1 MYPVVKLLMES
12 KNRAIISYICNR
24 CHKTRMAMFP
34 LSLDI
39 RVDAR
44 GLFEFVDTHKCKD
57 DDISA
62 NILFIDRENVVR
74 SQVSISNEEKIDENQ
89 AEKQEIIARLSIP
102 VPTKREFPKQSIFPD
117 QRFKKFNI
125 KEMIVKDKLRQMIF
139 STDEDHSLVKEI
151 TVKSPLGFIEI
162 TANLTQLTDE
172 KSATWWLDNIA
183 KVLEEVVY
191 VDEKV
196 FAYLLSYVDNKIR
209 RHVNEADLIELDY
222 ICNSHI
228 SIPTSSEKTLE
239 TYRHESNTLFPNLAL
254 FDSIYY
260 KQILED
266 CVNNDSITLFEI
278 IGKISNKISISSFVS
293 IFQNLEKKSLIK
305 LEKLQ
310 FFTVT
315 DLLVE

>member
-1 MYPVVKLLMES
+1 MRLFKVS

-24 CHKTRMAMFP
+24 CQKTRMAMFP

-39 RVDAR
+39 KVDGR

-57 DDISA
+57 DEVSA

-74 SQVSISNEEKIDENQ
+74 SQVSISTEEKKDEKD
-89 AEKQEIIARLSIP
+89 AEKQALIATLAIP
-102 VPTKREFPKQSIFPD
+102 VPAKREFPKQSIIPD
-117 QRFKKFNI
+117 KRFKKFNI
-125 KEMIVKDKLRQMIF
+125 KEITVKDKLRQMIF
-139 STDEDHSLVKEI
+139 STDEEHSQVKEI
-151 TVKSPLGFIEI
+151 SVKSPLGFIEI
-162 TANLTQLTDE
+162 TANLTSLTDD
-172 KSATWWLDNIA
+172 KSATWWMDNIA

-196 FAYLLSYVDNKIR
+196 FAYLLSYVDNKIKR
-209 RHVNEADLIELDY
+209 QVNETELIELEY

-228 SIPTSSEKTLE
+228 AIPTSSEETLE
-239 TYRHESNTLFPNLAL
+239 KYIKEGNTIFPNLAI

-260 KQILED
+260 KQILEE

-278 IGKISNKISISSFVS
+278 IGKISSKISISSFVS
-293 IFQNLEKKSLIK
+293 ILHNLEKKSLIK

-315 DLLVE
+315 DLMVE